1 MGRPVLERIVSH
13 FDFIKRT
20 RLMDNGLYGKT
31 TGLANGFD
39 NTPNQDYGFKGTDV
53 QRPEHPAGAV
63 RLLHRQR
70 SPMRSAIQRTGE
82 ERFQKEYEDLT
93 ALINEKLWSE
103 EGQFYF
109 NLDKDQQ
116 FTNVPHSR
124 PACGRCPHTWR
135 RRNAPTR
142 WSGTMR

>member
-1 MGRPVLERIVSH
+1 MGRPSWSALVSH

-39 NTPNQDYGFKGTDV
+39 NTPNQDYGSKEQTYNDLSI
-53 QRPEHPAGAV
+53 QQA
-63 RLLHRQR
+63 Q
-70 SPMRSAIQRTGE
+70 SAYYIAKIAHEIGDTETE

-93 ALINEKLWSE
+93 ALINEKLWSKK
-103 EGQFYF
+103 GSSISTWIKTSSSRTF
-109 NLDKDQQ
+109 
-116 FTNVPHSR
+116 PPR

-142 WSGTMR
+142 WSGTMP